1 MPLFNQMNSLA
12 PRLRVALT
20 LSALMGTSPLSLSL
34 AAPPPSEGGAQPQAE
49 ERAEA
54 ASTAL
59 SPAPMRATELEV
71 PLTEETLSP
80 LIEGSD
86 PEAREK
92 ALWMEFKRF
101 AAVYLEYA
109 KEYKNATDALFKKAY
124 ADKVTLIEGKY
135 EQEIE
140 GALQSEETKR
150 KESIQR
156 FQSFLQDNA
165 SRPHPIYTPDTL
177 YRLAMLLLE
186 DTDADY
192 LKRKTLYD
200 QQIMTASEDED
211 IALPQRNHDQVI
223 SMFTQLIERWPSYR
237 DIDSAYYARAHAYLE
252 SGEQQKA
259 LSDFK
264 LIVARYPNSDYRT
277 EVWNLIG
284 EIHFDFVKLPE
295 AIAAYKEVLKDPS
308 SQYYMGAFYKLAWS
322 YYRNDQFEEAV
333 EGFKKLIAYSD
344 EQVTKGKPGFELRSE
359 AIQYLAISLNEDD
372 WDDDGV
378 IDSSAGYKRVAR
390 YISGEASYQAELLE
404 AMIDIF
410 FETSKYEDAI
420 RVAQLLFK
428 RHPFYRNNPTI
439 HSKVVTAYER
449 IAQPERAFSTRDTIN
464 NAYVINGPWYAYN
477 HKDQEAIDQ
486 ATGLMKD
493 SLLQAGTYHHERASL
508 LRQRSLEAE
517 SEPEQRALLAQAK
530 DSYRT
535 AAVSYQRYLERYKKD
550 ENTYELMYLV
560 ADALY
565 FSEDYPGAYKQYLA
579 VRDSRL
585 GNEHKEEAAF
595 SAIIS
600 HMKIIKVAV
609 EQGKLQP
616 KPSLIEQAR
625 ALTST
630 EQEAPSAEA
639 GTEAKTKGPKKITP
653 EELPPLAQEAL
664 TLRQTY
670 IDENLSNEE
679 DPERV
684 PVILYKVGEIYL
696 DYLDFPNARA
706 RFELLI
712 KEHPTSSV
720 AEAAA
725 SALIETYRLEEDWT
739 KMAEWAEKIAQSG
752 LGEQVVSQAKLWKVG
767 ALYKGAQA
775 LFNQEKY
782 KEAALEYLTLV
793 DQNPDNEFAAA
804 ALNNG
809 AVAFER
815 AVMFDSAMKTYERIY
830 RQFPDSEFSENALFR
845 VAYNAERFYNYDK
858 AVDTFLELA
867 KRYKEG
873 KHASDAAFNAA
884 RLLEQTQQYKE
895 AAKAYVRFAEKYPE
909 HEGVAEIYLG
919 AATCYERL
927 SDEKSALNL
936 YRSFIKRYGSDEK
949 NSKLVI
955 SSLAKSLEIY
965 KKYGNQKAIKATRQQ
980 IIDEFEQRGLKPG
993 SYEARFPAQARF
1005 EQIEARFERFTKLKI
1020 KGSMRKQGKIIK
1032 TMKEEIAGLTEEY
1045 SALLKYKSLDWN
1057 IAAFYRIGLLRQ
1069 LFSKALYNIPLPQ
1082 GLSPEEE
1089 DIYVTQIEEIAIPIE
1104 DDAVQ
1109 RFETAYQK
1117 AREFRISNE
1126 WTRKVLESLNQYKP
1140 AEYPTFKDEKRL
1152 EVRELFTTSQ
1162 LLLPTKARE
1171 LLKGAPSPTSPPATE
1186 QGAEQG
1192 ASQGAEKQPTQDLRS
1207 PKMPSEANDAPSPSA
1222 DAPPIEPSSPA
1233 EDEIMVEELDLTEE
1247 GAE

>member
-1 MPLFNQMNSLA
+1 MPRSNQKNSLTLRSRARLALLALLGTCA
-12 PRLRVALT
+12 PLLCV
-20 LSALMGTSPLSLSL
+20 
-34 AAPPPSEGGAQPQAE
+34 AQPSPDEPTPTEPLPATQGPAQPSAPDQAQRPTPDE
-49 ERAEA
+49 AE
-54 ASTAL
+54 
-59 SPAPMRATELEV
+59 
-71 PLTEETLSP
+71 LTEADLTP

-86 PEAREK
+86 PEARDR
-92 ALWMEFKRF
+92 ALWVEFKRF
-101 AAVYLEYA
+101 AALYIELA
-109 KEYKNATDALFKKAY
+109 KEYKLTSDLIFKERY
-124 ADKVTLIEGKY
+124 AEKISLIEAKY
-135 EQEIE
+135 DGEINDAIE
-140 GALQSEETKR
+140 SEEVKR
-150 KESIQR
+150 KESIKR

-165 SRPHPIYTPDTL
+165 SRPHPVYTPDTL

-192 LKRKTLYD
+192 LKRKSLYD
-200 QQIMTASEDED
+200 QQIMTAPDDEEL
-211 IALPQRNHDQVI
+211 ALPQRNHDRVI
-223 SMFTQLIERWPSYR
+223 SMFTKLIKRWPDYR

-259 LSDFK
+259 LRDFK
-264 LIVARYPNSDYRT
+264 LIVTRYPNSDYRT

-284 EIHFDFVKLPE
+284 EINFDFVKLPQ
-295 AIAAYKEVLKDPS
+295 AIAAYRQVLKDPS

-333 EGFKKLIAYSD
+333 ESFKKLIIYSD
-344 EQVTKGKPGFELRSE
+344 EQVAQGRPGFELRAE

-378 IDSSAGYKRVAR
+378 IDPDAGHKRVAR
-390 YISGEASYQAELLE
+390 YIGSEAAYQAELLE
-404 AMIDIF
+404 SMVEIF
-410 FETSKYEDAI
+410 FDTSKYEDAI

-428 RHPFYRNNPTI
+428 RHPYYRNNPSI
-439 HSKVVTAYER
+439 HAKVVTAFER
-449 IAQPERAFSTRDTIN
+449 IAQPDQAFSTRDTIN

-477 HKDQEAIDQ
+477 HKDQEAIDL

-493 SLLQAGTYHHERASL
+493 SLLQAGTYHHERASM
-508 LRQRSLEAE
+508 LRQRSMEAE
-517 SEPEQRALLAQAK
+517 SDAEQRALLNQAK

-535 AAVSYQRYLERYKKD
+535 AALSYKRYLDRYKKD

-565 FSEDYPGAYKQYLA
+565 FSEDYPGAYKQYLT
-579 VRDSRL
+579 VRDSQL
-585 GNEHKEEAAF
+585 GDEHKEEAAF
-595 SAIIS
+595 SAIVS

-609 EQGKLQP
+609 DQGALAP
-616 KPSLIEQAR
+616 KPSLIEQER
-625 ALTST
+625 ELSNT
-630 EQEAPSAEA
+630 EQEPPSVEGKGA
-639 GTEAKTKGPKKITP
+639 GPKKVTP
-653 EELPPLAQEAL
+653 EELPALAQEAL
-664 TLRQTY
+664 ALRQVY
-670 IDENLSNEE
+670 IDQKLSNDE

-696 DYLDFPNARA
+696 DYLDFPKARE

-725 SALIETYRLEEDWT
+725 SALIETYRIEEDWS

-752 LGEQVVSQAKLWKVG
+752 LGESVVSQAKLWKVG

-782 KEAALEYLTLV
+782 KEAAQEYLTLV

-858 AVDTFLELA
+858 AVETFSELA
-867 KRYKEG
+867 RRYKQGE
-873 KHASDAAFNAA
+873 HAADASFNAA
-884 RLLEQTQQYKE
+884 RLLEQTQQYKR
-895 AAKAYVRFAEKYPE
+895 AAQAYVRFADKYPE

-927 SDEKSALNL
+927 EDEKSALKI
-936 YRSFIKRYGSDEK
+936 YRNFIKRYGSDEK
-949 NSKLVI
+949 NSSLVI
-955 SSLAKSLEIY
+955 TSLAKSLDIY
-965 KKYGNQKAIKATRQQ
+965 KKYGNKKATRSTRQQ
-980 IIDEFEQRGLKPG
+980 LIDEFERRALKPG
-993 SYEARFPAQARF
+993 SFEARFPAQARF
-1005 EQIEARFERFTKLKI
+1005 EQIEARFERFTRLKI
-1020 KGSMRKQGKIIK
+1020 KGNMRQQGKVIK
-1032 TMKEEIAGLTEEY
+1032 KMKEEIAGLTEEY

-1069 LFSKALYNIPLPQ
+1069 LFSKALYNIPLPK

-1126 WTRKVLESLNQYKP
+1126 WTRKVLLSLNQYKP

-1152 EVRELFTTSQ
+1152 ELRELFTTSQ
-1162 LLLPTKARE
+1162 LLLPSKARE
-1171 LLKGAPSPTSPPATE
+1171 LLKGAPQPTQEETKGNEATEVDATE
-1186 QGAEQG
+1186 QSSRTPQ
-1192 ASQGAEKQPTQDLRS
+1192 SSRS
-1207 PKMPSEANDAPSPSA
+1207 PKVPAPEAETTSSDSPEEVPTQAP
-1222 DAPPIEPSSPA
+1222 PA
-1233 EDEIMVEELDLTEE
+1233 EDEIVVEELDLTEE